1 MMTLGKISRIGRRE
15 EQSRNRLWTML
26 DRYNPIA
33 GLSLIEAQQIYDGA
47 RSGDYYRI
55 QYIYQEIERTDPTL
69 LTCVERRVSAISGL
83 GWRVSPSSGDID
95 SELADEQRDALTG
108 YFRDLVNLPECV
120 EHLALAFFR
129 GYAHAVLHGN
139 EFDLL
144 PSWAIG
150 RDMETREWL
159 WRPQGRG
166 GESVPLGSDGVVSVV
181 HDRPIDYPALSIYI
195 RSALAEKDWG
205 RFIERYGLPPCILIS
220 PPDATPEQAE
230 EFRRAAE
237 AAADGLS
244 MSLPS
249 GSQVSFA
256 AEARGVNPFL
266 EFVQHQQKQVVL
278 LATGG
283 TLTSLAESGSGTLAG
298 NAQMDVWREI
308 VRRDSEIIGNALHR
322 SIAIPYLRRV
332 FPGQPVSAEFS
343 LGRDAE
349 PTPTEMFEL
358 AAKAV
363 AAGYRISRDELSES
377 TGYTLEDAKPSQPE
391 NGGFGGFAANTDA
404 GRAENRCKTVAKPL
418 QNARSDSDGEI
429 TAQNPQSPQS
439 ADFGVL
445 AEAALQRD
453 LEPVLADLS
462 DLSNL
467 PEEEARRRAREILD
481 RLEDFQPSASSLSGV
496 MELAMAD
503 GVVPKAGDK
512 SAEACRATGGH
523 RMVINAENGNHGK
536 QLEIVQILFEGDEG
550 YDDYPI
556 PSLNSDEDDCRAENP
571 SECPYHGTES
581 SGTDEKADVT
591 KATQSKEEK
600 SNIHPG
606 KSEREKHQEFDKNI
620 ADLAKNPV
628 SITVVEADAI
638 LSYGVMVEDGSG
650 NSVIFGKHL
659 KRHIEGLDTGKQRS
673 LNEVKRRKTGL
684 LFYVNAVQNSK
695 PVKNTHK
702 NAYPNSVVYYHQKM
716 KIIANKK
723 DEGKYDVFDAI

>member
-33 GLSLIEAQQIYDGA
+33 GLSIIEAQQIYDGA

-83 GWRVSPSSGDID
+83 GWRVSPSTGDID

-108 YFRDLVNLPECV
+108 YFRGFVNLPECV

-166 GESVPLGSDGVVSVV
+166 GETLPLETDGLVTVV

-332 FPGQPVSAEFS
+332 FPGQPVAAEFS

-377 TGYTLEDAKPSQPE
+377 TGYTLEDAQPSQPE

-418 QNARSDSDGEI
+418 QNARSDLDGEI
-429 TAQNPQSPQS
+429 TAQTKQSPQS

-453 LEPVLADLS
+453 LDPVLS
-462 DLSNL
+462 DLSELGDL
-467 PEEEARRRAREILD
+467 PEEEQMRRAAEL
-481 RLEDFQPSASSLSGV
+481 LEQLETDAPDASALSNV
-496 MELAMAD
+496 MELAMASAVVRNEAVTNDDRESD
-503 GVVPKAGDK
+503 GKFAKKGTGD
-512 SAEACRATGGH
+512 RTGGAD
-523 RMVINAENGNHGK
+523 AE
-536 QLEIVQILFEGDEG
+536 E
-550 YDDYPI
+550 
-556 PSLNSDEDDCRAENP
+556 
-571 SECPYHGTES
+571 T
-581 SGTDEKADVT
+581 
-591 KATQSKEEK
+591 KEEPDSQEQSASKPSSTSSSTEDGDSDRSGREEKTYDSTAAKANMEAGKAAIEKVLSTKETVSGAMERK
-600 SNIHPG
+600 STG
-606 KSEREKHQEFDKNI
+606 KIDFVWGKTGTREKN
-620 ADLAKNPV
+620 
-628 SITVVEADAI
+628 
-638 LSYGVMVEDGSG
+638 YEDGYG
-650 NSVIFGKHL
+650 FAKILKKHKKDIPYIAGTLAFGDIYEDTNGDLLAIKKRVIVIL
-659 KRHIEGLDTGKQRS
+659 
-673 LNEVKRRKTGL
+673 RKD
-684 LFYVNAVQNSK
+684 
-695 PVKNTHK
+695 PVG
-702 NAYPNSVVYYHQKM
+702 NAYLITGYRKENSTIVLEKR
-716 KIIANKK
+716 KR
-723 DEGKYDVFDAI
+723 GKLLEKGPDS

>member
-26 DRYNPIA
+26 DRYNPLA
-33 GLSLIEAQQIYDGA
+33 GLSLIDAQQIYDGA

-83 GWRVSPSSGDID
+83 GWRVATASGDID
-95 SELADEQRDALTG
+95 DALADEQRDALTG
-108 YFRDLVNLPECV
+108 YFRGIVNLPECV

-129 GYAHAVLHGN
+129 GYAHAIFRGDA
-139 EFDLL
+139 FDLL

-150 RDMETREWL
+150 RDMQTREWI

-166 GESVPLGSDGVVSVV
+166 GETLPLETDGLVTVV

-195 RSALAEKDWG
+195 RSALAERDWG
-205 RFIERYGLPPCILIS
+205 RFVERYGLPPCTLIS

-283 TLTSLAESGSGTLAG
+283 TLTSLAESGTGTLAG

-308 VRRDSEIIGNALHR
+308 VRRDAELIGNALHR
-322 SIAIPYLRRV
+322 SIAIPYLRRM
-332 FPGQPVSAEFS
+332 FPGQPIAAEFS

-349 PTPTEMFEL
+349 PTPGEMFEL
-358 AAKAV
+358 AGKAV
-363 AAGYRISRDELSES
+363 AAGYRISRDELSEA
-377 TGYTLEDAKPSQPE
+377 TGYTLEDAQTGQPE
-391 NGGFGGFAANTDA
+391 MGGFGGFAAN
-404 GRAENRCKTVAKPL
+404 AEDGCFGGCCKPVANPL
-418 QNARSDSDGEI
+418 QNARNASGGEN
-429 TAQNPQSPQS
+429 TAEDARSPQS

-445 AEAALQRD
+445 AETAIQRD
-453 LEPVLADLS
+453 LDPVLSDLS
-462 DLSNL
+462 DLSAL
-467 PEEEARRRAREILD
+467 PEEEARKRAREILD

-503 GVVPKAGDK
+503 GVAPEAGEEVENSTQRNFNKCPKCGKFSSGNGGPCEKCGYTLTPGEAEKRAQSLLRKYLENTDVGKISGIAWRKELGDIDLEIGK
-512 SAEACRATGGH
+512 RGVGKAQEHGSGMSKLKQKHLIDFSRLPETLA
-523 RMVINAENGNHGK
+523 HGK
-536 QLEIVQILFEGDEG
+536 IYRVRYNNKPGEDFRENARAIISGDVFAIV
-550 YDDYPI
+550 
-556 PSLNSDEDDCRAENP
+556 SR
-571 SECPYHGTES
+571 
-581 SGTDEKADVT
+581 KADGRWKIDT
-591 KATQSKEEK
+591 HYK
-600 SNIHPG
+600 
-606 KSEREKHQEFDKNI
+606 DK
-620 ADLAKNPV
+620 K
-628 SITVVEADAI
+628 TV
-638 LSYGVMVEDGSG
+638 G
-650 NSVIFGKHL
+650 
-659 KRHIEGLDTGKQRS
+659 T
-673 LNEVKRRKTGL
+673 
-684 LFYVNAVQNSK
+684 
-695 PVKNTHK
+695 
-702 NAYPNSVVYYHQKM
+702 
-716 KIIANKK
+716 IIALSK
-723 DEGKYDVFDAI
+723 